1 MLQNKGEY
9 KMENLYEK
17 IRRIV
22 ETEWK
27 SRLVTSN
34 LRKREWFYKD
44 ELERYLNL
52 EHNIPVNKSSPVIS
66 KLKKAGVIT
75 YVDTRRG
82 KIKCILGEST
92 TKQGNIHSEESNYK
106 VEPFKT
112 NIKATIGFSR
122 NIGISPDF
130 QLMYE
135 LKRLYPEFDTDKVS
149 KYSERK
155 RDVEIKGS
163 ADEIVITIRRK

>member
-1 MLQNKGEY
+1 MT
-9 KMENLYEK
+9 ENLYEK
-17 IRRIV
+17 VRRIV

-52 EHNIPVNKSSPVIS
+52 EHNIPVNQSNPIIS
-66 KLKKAGVIT
+66 KLKNAGVIT

-82 KIKCILGEST
+82 KIKCILGESP
-92 TKQGNIHSEESNYK
+92 TKQGNLQSEKAEPIHTFETE
-106 VEPFKT
+106 VE
-112 NIKATIGFSR
+112 ATIGFSR
-122 NIGISPDF
+122 SIGISPDF

-135 LKRLYPEFDTDKVS
+135 LKKLYPEFDTDKVN
-149 KYSERK
+149 KYSK
-155 RDVEIKGS
+155 RRRQIEIDGNE
-163 ADEIVITIRRK
+163 DEIIIRIRRR